1 MEGKICEGCGQQA
14 RLQCPTCLKLLLPS
28 SFFCGQECFKK
39 NWGIHKAKHNVPTDL
54 NKYTG
59 PLRKGIVSAMR
70 TVPDHIEKPDYAVN
84 GIPVSEQT
92 ARADRE
98 IPVYSEEELQRIRH
112 SCRLTRECLDLCH
125 RMIRPGI
132 TTEEIDIAVHEF
144 CIENNAYPSPL
155 NYYHFPKS
163 LCTSVNEVIC
173 HGIPDSRPLENGD
186 IVDCDVSIYCRG
198 FHGDA
203 NESYLCGDVDETSRR
218 LVRTT
223 YESLMLAID
232 SCRPGVKYRDIGNI
246 ISKYVEP
253 KGYSVVKSYT
263 GHGVGRLFHCAPSVP
278 HYSNNKA
285 PGIMRVGHVFTIEP
299 MINSGT
305 YKDEMWDDRWTSVT
319 QDGKRSAQFE
329 HTLLVTETGVDVL
342 TGRLPTSPPLEFLN

>member
-132 TTEEIDIAVHEF
+132 TT
-144 CIENNAYPSPL
+144 
-155 NYYHFPKS
+155 
-163 LCTSVNEVIC
+163 
-173 HGIPDSRPLENGD
+173 
-186 IVDCDVSIYCRG
+186 
-198 FHGDA
+198 
-203 NESYLCGDVDETSRR
+203 
-218 LVRTT
+218 
-223 YESLMLAID
+223 
-232 SCRPGVKYRDIGNI
+232 
-246 ISKYVEP
+246 
-253 KGYSVVKSYT
+253 
-263 GHGVGRLFHCAPSVP
+263 
-278 HYSNNKA
+278 
-285 PGIMRVGHVFTIEP
+285 
-299 MINSGT
+299 
-305 YKDEMWDDRWTSVT
+305 
-319 QDGKRSAQFE
+319 
-329 HTLLVTETGVDVL
+329 
-342 TGRLPTSPPLEFLN
+342 